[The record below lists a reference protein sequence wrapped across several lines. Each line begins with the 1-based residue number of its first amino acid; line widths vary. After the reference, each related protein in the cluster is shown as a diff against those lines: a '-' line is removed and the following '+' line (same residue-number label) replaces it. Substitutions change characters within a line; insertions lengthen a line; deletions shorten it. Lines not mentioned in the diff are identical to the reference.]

1 MPEIKLFPKM
11 RVAYVTMIGPYGEST
26 ERGFGALFAWLGAN
40 RVEPLGAPIGIFYD
54 DPSKVA
60 PENMRSDLCAPVA
73 SDVEGSGEVSVKEI
87 GAVKVATIM
96 YQGDEN
102 IGPAYNEVY
111 DWLRAQGYRDSG
123 APMETYFTQ
132 PPEEIRAE
140 IAVPIE
146 KLELLPAPKKLAAKK
161 PARKLAKRAAKK
173 PAKQVAKKPVKK
185 KATKRAKKK

>member
-1 MPEIKLFPKM
+1 MPEIKQFPKM

-26 ERGFGALFAWLGAN
+26 EQGFGKLFAWLDAN
-40 RVEPLGAPIGIFYD
+40 RIQPLGAPIGIFYD

-60 PENMRSDLCAPVA
+60 PEKMRSELCVPVA
-73 SDVEGSGEVSVKEI
+73 PDVLGSGEVQVKEI
-87 GAVKVATIM
+87 GGAKVATIM
-96 YQGDEN
+96 YQGDQN

-140 IAVPIE
+140 VAVPIE
-146 KLELLPAPKKLAAKK
+146 KLELLPAPKK
-161 PARKLAKRAAKK
+161 RAAKK
-173 PAKQVAKKPVKK
+173 PAKKVVKKVAKKPAK
-185 KATKRAKKK
+185 KAAQRAKKK